1 MSIKARGDNGVVWY
15 ADLWE
20 WVAIRGFAMEASEQ
34 EALGLDLSAFEA
46 SGMLL
51 HPSSC
56 GSLATAMTVH
66 KDFTGTLGRVQ
77 RLGTGEIECPSD
89 PEARMIRGREI
100 HADEWMPD
108 GHTPYVVTQDRLEEF
123 LVFLESCEGFTARG

>member
-1 MSIKARGDNGVVWY
+1 MPVKARGDNGTVWY

-20 WVAIRGFAMEASEQ
+20 WVAIRGFAMEANDQ
-34 EALGLDLSAFEA
+34 EALNLDLDAFSAN
-46 SGMLL
+46 GQIL
-51 HPSSC
+51 HSSLC
-56 GSLATAMTVH
+56 GTLATAMTTH

-89 PEARMIRGREI
+89 PEARTIRGREI

-108 GHTPYVVTQDRLEEF
+108 GHTPYVVAQDRLEEF
-123 LVFLESCEGFTARG
+123 LVFLTSCDGFTARS